1 MEMGK
6 GDNIRMSHEG
16 YFLFILVHSCSYLLD
31 EIKLLNLIHA
41 IKYCFL
47 GYAGYAGSGSGQTQ
61 NIESQI

>member
-16 YFLFILVHSCSYLLD
+16 YFLFILVHSRSYLLD

-41 IKYCFL
+41 IKYCFFVYL
-47 GYAGYAGSGSGQTQ
+47 GYAGSGSGQTQ